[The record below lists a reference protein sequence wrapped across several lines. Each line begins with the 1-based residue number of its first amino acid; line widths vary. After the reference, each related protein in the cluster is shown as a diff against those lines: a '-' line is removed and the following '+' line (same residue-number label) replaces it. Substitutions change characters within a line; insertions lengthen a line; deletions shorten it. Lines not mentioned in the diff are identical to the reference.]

1 MQHVPNPIINLDNLT
16 KQYNKK
22 KVINSISLEIPKGCF
37 GLLGPNGAGKTTTI
51 NMLMSNL
58 AII

>member
-22 KVINSISLEIPKGCF
+22 KVINSISLEIPKGCL